1 MKRLLA
7 LLALLAGG
15 LANEVAHP
23 LSCLLTT
30 ATRRERI
37 EPNGNRRRDRAQR
50 PFSQR
55 GV

>member
-7 LLALLAGG
+7 VLALLAGG

-37 EPNGNRRRDRAQR
+37 EPNGKRRAGRA
-50 PFSQR
+50 R
-55 GV
+55 GPTARSGV